1 MERNIVALLIFLAA
15 YILFVIFPVRRSF
28 VAFGAS
34 ILLVLTNTISFRAA
48 LEAINWNV
56 MGIFIGTL
64 VVADTFMES
73 RVPAYIAEIIVNRAK
88 NTAWAMVAIC
98 VLTSFISA
106 FVENVATV
114 LIVAPIALT
123 LSHKLKINPIN
134 IMIGI
139 AISSNLQGAATLI
152 GDPPSMLLGGFAKM
166 NFMDFF
172 VYKGRPSIF
181 FAVELGAIA
190 SFIVLY
196 FIFRRH
202 KEKVKLIRAEQV
214 KSWVPTFILVF
225 MIFALAISS
234 FLDTGFSYMGGLVC
248 MLFGVVSLIYE
259 KFINRAFVLKSIK
272 SLDWDTSLFLVGV
285 FVIVGALTVNGWIG
299 SFSSF
304 LSGLVGANRFLGYV
318 MLVFFAVIFSAFVDN
333 VPFLAAMLPV
343 ALSMSNQLAINP
355 SLLLFGLLIGASVG
369 GNITPIGASANIV
382 ACGILK
388 KEGHIVRFNRFIK
401 IGLPFTLV
409 AVITASLFIWLIWNR

>member
-1 MERNIVALLIFLAA
+1 
-15 YILFVIFPVRRSF
+15 

-34 ILLVLTNTISFRAA
+34 ILLVLTNAITFRAA
-48 LEAINWNV
+48 FEAINWNV

-64 VVADTFMES
+64 LVADTFMES

-88 NTAWAMVAIC
+88 NTTWAMLAIC

-123 LSHKLKINPIN
+123 LSRKLKINPIN

-139 AISSNLQGAATLI
+139 AISSNLQGTATLI

-172 VYKGRPSIF
+172 VYRGRPSIF

-190 SFIVLY
+190 SFVVLY
-196 FIFRRH
+196 FIFRHH
-202 KEKVKLIRAEQV
+202 KERIKLLRIEKV
-214 KSWVPTFILVF
+214 KSWVPTFILLF
-225 MIFALAISS
+225 MILSLAISS
-234 FLDTGFSYMGGLVC
+234 FFDTGFSYMGGLIC
-248 MLFGVVSLIYE
+248 ILFGMVSLFYE
-259 KFINRAFVLKSIK
+259 KFVNRAFVLKSIK
-272 SLDWDTSLFLVGV
+272 TLDWDTSLFLAGV
-285 FVIVGALTVNGWIG
+285 FVIVGSLTVNGWIS
-299 SFSSF
+299 SFSKF
-304 LSGLVGANRFLGYV
+304 LSSLVGVNILLGYI
-318 MLVFFAVIFSAFVDN
+318 MLVFFAVLFSAFVDN

-343 ALSMSNQLAINP
+343 ALSMSSRLAVNP

-388 KEGHIVRFNRFIK
+388 KEGHVVKFKQFIK
-401 IGLPFTLV
+401 IGLPFTIV
-409 AVITASLFIWLIWNR
+409 AVIAASLFVWLIWSR

>member
-1 MERNIVALLIFLAA
+1 MDKSILSLSIFLIA
-15 YILFVIFPVRRSF
+15 YILFVIFPAKRSF

-34 ILLVLTNTISFRAA
+34 LLLVLTNTISLQAA
-48 LEAINWNV
+48 FEAINWNV

-88 NTAWAMVAIC
+88 NTAWALVAIC

-106 FVENVATV
+106 LVENVATV

-123 LSHKLKINPIN
+123 LSRKLKINPIN
-134 IMIGI
+134 IMIAI
-139 AISSNLQGAATLI
+139 AVSSNLQGAATLI

-196 FIFRRH
+196 LIFRRH
-202 KEKVKLIRAEQV
+202 KEKVKLLRTEKV
-214 KSWVPTFILVF
+214 KSWAPTFILLF
-225 MIFALAISS
+225 MIFSLAISS
-234 FLDTGFSYMGGLVC
+234 FFDTGFSYMGGLIC
-248 MLFGVVSLIYE
+248 ILLGMLSLFYE
-259 KFINRAFVLKSIK
+259 KFVNRVFVLKSIK
-272 SLDWDTSLFLVGV
+272 ALDWDTSLFLVGV

-299 SFSSF
+299 SFSGF
-304 LSGLVGANRFLGYV
+304 LSNLVGMNILLGFI
-318 MLVFFAVIFSAFVDN
+318 MLVFFAVLFSAFIDN

-343 ALSMSNQLAINP
+343 ALSISNRLAINP

-388 KEGHIVRFNRFIK
+388 KEGHVVKFNQFIK
-401 IGLPFTLV
+401 IGLPFTIV
-409 AVITASLFIWLIWNR
+409 AVITASLFVWLIWSK

>member
-1 MERNIVALLIFLAA
+1 MDKGILALLIFLIA
-15 YILFVIFPVRRSF
+15 YILFVIFPARRSF

-34 ILLVLTNTISFRAA
+34 ILLVLTNTITFRVA

-56 MGIFIGTL
+56 MGIFVGTL
-64 VVADTFMES
+64 AVADTFMES

-88 NTAWAMVAIC
+88 NTAWALVAIC

-123 LSHKLKINPIN
+123 LSRKLKINPVN
-134 IMIGI
+134 IMIAI

-172 VYKGRPSIF
+172 IYKGRPSIF
-181 FAVELGAIA
+181 FAIEIGAIA
-190 SFIVLY
+190 SFVVLY
-196 FIFRRH
+196 LIFRRH
-202 KEKVKLIRAEQV
+202 KERIKLLRTEKV
-214 KSWVPTFILVF
+214 KSWVPTFILLL
-225 MIFALAISS
+225 MIFSLAISS
-234 FLDTGFSYMGGLVC
+234 FFDTGFSYMGGLIC
-248 MLFGVVSLIYE
+248 ILSGMVSLFYE
-259 KFINRAFVLKSIK
+259 KFVNRGFVLKSIK
-272 SLDWDTSLFLVGV
+272 ALDWDTSLFLVGV
-285 FVIVGALTVNGWIG
+285 FVIVGALTINGCIG
-299 SFSSF
+299 SFSGF
-304 LSGLVGANRFLGYV
+304 LSNLVGANILLGFI
-318 MLVFFAVIFSAFVDN
+318 MLVFFAVLFSAVVDN

-343 ALSMSNQLAINP
+343 AFSMSNRLAINP
-355 SLLLFGLLIGASVG
+355 SLFLFGLLIGASIG

-388 KEGHIVRFNRFIK
+388 KEGHVVRFNQFIK

-409 AVITASLFIWLIWNR
+409 AVITASLFVWLIWSR

>member
-1 MERNIVALLIFLAA
+1 MDKSILTLAIFLVA
-15 YILFVIFPVRRSF
+15 YILFVVFPTRRSF

-34 ILLVLTNTISFRAA
+34 ILLVLTTAITFHEA
-48 LEAINWNV
+48 LRAINWNV

-88 NTAWAMVAIC
+88 NTGWAIVAIC
-98 VLTSFISA
+98 MLTSFISA

-123 LSHKLKINPIN
+123 LSRKLKINPTN
-134 IMIGI
+134 MMIGI

-172 VYKGRPSIF
+172 VYKGKPSIF

-190 SFIVLY
+190 SFVVLY
-196 FIFRRH
+196 FLFRRH
-202 KEKVKLIRAEQV
+202 KERTKLITAEQV
-214 KSWVPTFILVF
+214 KSWVPTFILVL

-234 FLDTGFSYMGGLVC
+234 FLDTGFSYMGGLIC
-248 MLFGVVSLIYE
+248 MLFGIVSLIYE
-259 KFINRAFVLKSIK
+259 KFINRTFVLKSIK

-285 FVIVGALTVNGWIG
+285 FIIVEALTVNGWIG
-299 SFSSF
+299 SFSRF
-304 LSGLVGANRFLGYV
+304 LSGLVGANILFGYI
-318 MLVFFAVIFSAFVDN
+318 MLVFSAVLFSAFVDN

-343 ALSMSNQLAINP
+343 ALSMSNRLAINP
-355 SLLLFGLLIGASVG
+355 SLFLFGLLIGASVG

-382 ACGILK
+382 ACGLLK
-388 KEGHIVRFNRFIK
+388 KEGYIVKFKQFIN

-409 AVITASLFIWLIWNR
+409 AVITASLFVWLIWSR